1 MTDTRHPVPQATR
14 RQRISSLAVRAVR
27 IELRVY
33 ESLWR
38 AAVRRPSIAAG
49 ARGFGYHRPVL
60 TILLVFIGLSALEIP
75 IVDLI
80 VHRWTPVRIG
90 FLALGIWG
98 VTWMLGLLCAY
109 FTRPHTVGPDGIRV
123 REGLELELPVTWDDF
138 ASLELRPTTIEGKPG
153 RVFDDGDDRVCAVK
167 VGSQTNLEIR
177 FERPTKLRLP
187 GLAPKGGAHTVT
199 VLRFWADDPRAL
211 LDAVRAQLPDLD

>member
-1 MTDTRHPVPQATR
+1 MTDTRHPVPEATR

-90 FLALGIWG
+90 FS
-98 VTWMLGLLCAY
+98 
-109 FTRPHTVGPDGIRV
+109 PS
-123 REGLELELPVTWDDF
+123 
-138 ASLELRPTTIEGKPG
+138 ASGE
-153 RVFDDGDDRVCAVK
+153 
-167 VGSQTNLEIR
+167 
-177 FERPTKLRLP
+177 
-187 GLAPKGGAHTVT
+187 
-199 VLRFWADDPRAL
+199 
-211 LDAVRAQLPDLD
+211 